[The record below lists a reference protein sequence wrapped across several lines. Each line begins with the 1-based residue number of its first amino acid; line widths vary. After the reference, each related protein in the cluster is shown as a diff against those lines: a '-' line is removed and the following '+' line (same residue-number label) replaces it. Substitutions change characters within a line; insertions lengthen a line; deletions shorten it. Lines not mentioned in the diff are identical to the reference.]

1 MAVGV
6 HNVEQADNVGIPHL
20 LEEGDLADGGAG
32 DSFILS
38 LEADLLEGDD
48 ATIVGE
54 VSGLVDDTVGA
65 WVGLAFD
72 LGR

>member
-1 MAVGV
+1 MTIGV
-6 HNVEQADNVGIPHL
+6 HDVKETDNVGISHL
-20 LEEGDLADGGAG
+20 LEQGDLADGGAG

-54 VSGLVDDTVGA
+54 VSGLVNDTVGA
-65 WVGLAFD
+65 
-72 LGR
+72 